1 MNVISVSNLAKEY
14 PGKEIFSGLSFN
26 LEKGDKAGLVGIN
39 GAGKSTLF
47 NILTGN
53 LRADEGKI
61 FIPQEVKVG
70 YLEQILSIDSHMT
83 IYEYC
88 LAIFDDMIRL
98 EEEIR
103 ELEKKMSQEKD
114 DEKLAQI
121 MDEYTKKSDLFHQKN
136 GYAIKSELEGTL
148 TAMGFDRED
157 FDKEISVL
165 SGGQKARVEL
175 AGLLLEKPDLLL
187 LDEPTNHLDIKAI
200 NFLETFIK
208 NYQGTV
214 IIISHD
220 RYFLDATV
228 NKMMVLE
235 YGRLTSYN
243 GNYTSFMTQRKK
255 DRDIYLHQ
263 YKSQQK
269 EIERQEEIIDRLKNL
284 GGSKRKR
291 GISQSRSRQKL
302 LDKMEKMEKPIELQ
316 DTMSL
321 KFSPRIQSGMDV
333 LKVDKLA
340 KSFDYRE
347 IFKNISFDI
356 YRNERTAIIGD
367 NGVGKTTLFKII
379 LKEEMPDQGTVKL
392 GQSVNIGYF
401 DQEQKSLNLENTI
414 FDEIREAY
422 PRLTNFEIRSY
433 LAKFMFYDDD
443 VFREISELSGGER
456 ARISLLKLMI
466 SDCNF
471 ILMDEPTNHLDIDSK
486 EILEDAI
493 LDFEG
498 TLLIIS
504 HDRYFLNKIAS
515 KILDM
520 KNDQIDLYLGNY
532 DYYREKLREASLTDE
547 ERQVVSKTQIKK
559 ERKKEKLKKS
569 EIKAKKNKIRDI
581 EREMKETDLL
591 IKDLTKESMAEG
603 FYNDQDRVAQVF
615 KEIKDLEEKRDDLD
629 EVWLDLNLELEED
642 D

>member
-1 MNVISVSNLAKEY
+1 MNVLNVSNLAKSY
-14 PGKEIFSGLSFN
+14 PNKTIFSGLSFN
-26 LEKGDKAGLVGIN
+26 LEKGDKAGLVGLN

-47 NILTGN
+47 NILTGR

-61 FIPQEVKVG
+61 FIPTDIKVG
-70 YLEQILSIDSHMT
+70 YLEQILSLDSDMT
-83 IYEYC
+83 IYDYC
-88 LAIFDDMIRL
+88 LSVFEDLISL
-98 EEEIR
+98 EREIR
-103 ELEKKMSQEKD
+103 DLEKKMSTEKNPD
-114 DEKLAQI
+114 KLAAI
-121 MDEYTKKSDLFHQKN
+121 MDEYTRKSDLYHNKN
-136 GYAIKSELEGTL
+136 GYAMESELEGTL
-148 TAMGFDRED
+148 SAMGFSRED
-157 FDKEISVL
+157 FNKKITEL

-200 NFLETFIK
+200 NFLENFIK
-208 NYQGTV
+208 NYKGTA

-228 NKMMVLE
+228 NRMMVLE
-235 YGRLTSYN
+235 YGKLSTYT
-243 GNYTSFMTQRKK
+243 GNYTVFMEKRKK
-255 DRDIYLHQ
+255 DREVRIHQ

-302 LDKMEKMEKPIELQ
+302 LDKMERIEKPVELS
-316 DTMSL
+316 DTMNL
-321 KFSPRIQSGMDV
+321 KFTPRIQSGMDV
-333 LKVDKLA
+333 LKVNDLRM
-340 KSFDYRE
+340 SFDDKE
-347 IFKNISFDI
+347 IFKNISFEI
-356 YRNERTAIIGD
+356 YRNERAAIIGD
-367 NGVGKTTLFKII
+367 NGVGKTTLFKLI
-379 LKEEMPDQGTVKL
+379 LGELFQDGGRAKL
-392 GQSVNIGYF
+392 GESVNVGYF

-414 FDEIREAY
+414 FDEIRDTF
-422 PRLTNFEIRSY
+422 PMLTNFEIRSY
-433 LAKFMFYDDD
+433 LAKFMFYDTD

-520 KNDQIDLYLGNY
+520 KADGMDLYLGNY
-532 DYYREKLREASLTDE
+532 DYYQEKLKEMSLTE
-547 ERQVVSKTQIKK
+547 EEKSTVTKTQIKK
-559 ERKKEKLKKS
+559 ERKKEKLKRDEVKAIKK
-569 EIKAKKNKIRDI
+569 EINQIEKDMEDIDKKLKI
-581 EREMKETDLL
+581 
-591 IKDLTKESMAEG
+591 LTKESLEEG
-603 FYNDQDRVAQVF
+603 FYDDQERVAALF
-615 KEIKDLEEKRDDLD
+615 KEMKDLEEKRDSLD
-629 EVWLDLNLELEED
+629 EKWLELNLELE
-642 D
+642 

>member
-14 PGKEIFSGLSFN
+14 PGKEIFSDLSFN

-88 LAIFDDMIRL
+88 LAVFDDMIRL

-255 DRDIYLHQ
+255 DRDVYLHQ

-356 YRNERTAIIGD
+356 YRNERAAIIGD

>member
-1 MNVISVSNLAKEY
+1 MNVLNVSNLAKSY
-14 PGKEIFSGLSFN
+14 PNKEIFSGLSFN
-26 LEKGDKAGLVGIN
+26 LEKGDKAGLVGLN

-47 NILTGN
+47 NILTGR
-53 LRADEGKI
+53 LRPDDGKI
-61 FIPQEVKVG
+61 FIPQDVKVG
-70 YLEQILSIDSHMT
+70 YLEQILSLDSDMT
-83 IYEYC
+83 IYDYC
-88 LAIFDDMIRL
+88 LSVFEGLIKL
-98 EEEIR
+98 ESEIR
-103 ELEKKMSQEKD
+103 DLEKKMSTETD
-114 DEKLAQI
+114 PDKLSAI
-121 MDEYTKKSDLFHQKN
+121 MDEYTRKSETYHNKN
-136 GYAIKSELEGTL
+136 GYAIESELEGTL
-148 TAMGFDRED
+148 SAMGFAKSD
-157 FDKEISVL
+157 FKKKILDL

-208 NYQGTV
+208 NYKGTA

-228 NKMMVLE
+228 NRMMVLE
-235 YGRLTSYN
+235 NGRLSSYA
-243 GNYTSFMTQRKK
+243 GNYTTFMAQRKK
-255 DRDIYLHQ
+255 DMEVRIHQ

-302 LDKMEKMEKPIELQ
+302 LDKMERIDKPIELS
-316 DTMSL
+316 DTMNL
-321 KFSPRIQSGMDV
+321 KFTPRIQSGMDV
-333 LKVDKLA
+333 LKVEDLRM
-340 KSFDYRE
+340 SFDGEE

-356 YRNERTAIIGD
+356 YRNERAAIIGD
-367 NGVGKTTLFKII
+367 NGVGKTTLFKI
-379 LKEEMPDQGTVKL
+379 VL
-392 GQSVNIGYF
+392 GELFQDGGKAKMGESVNVGYF
-401 DQEQKSLNLENTI
+401 DQEQKSLNIENTI
-414 FDEIREAY
+414 FNEIRETF
-422 PRLTNFEIRSY
+422 PMLTNFEIRSY
-433 LAKFMFYDDD
+433 LAKFMFYDTD

-520 KNDQIDLYLGNY
+520 KADRMDLYLGNY
-532 DYYREKLREASLTDE
+532 DYYQEKLREMSLTE
-547 ERQVVSKTQIKK
+547 EEKSTVTKTQVKK
-559 ERKKEKLKKS
+559 ERKKEKLKRD
-569 EIKAKKNKIRDI
+569 EVRAVKKKIRDI
-581 EREMKETDLL
+581 EKDMEDIDKKL
-591 IKDLTKESMAEG
+591 KDLTKESLAEG
-603 FYNDQDRVAQVF
+603 FYDDQARVAELF
-615 KEIKDLEEKRDDLD
+615 REMKDLEDMRDDLD
-629 EVWLDLNLELEED
+629 ENWLALNLELEE
-642 D
+642 

>member
-14 PGKEIFSGLSFN
+14 PGKEVFSGLSFN

-47 NILTGN
+47 NILTGK

-98 EEEIR
+98 EEDIR
-103 ELEKKMSQEKD
+103 DLEKKMSQEKNE
-114 DEKLAQI
+114 EKLAEI
-121 MDEYTKKSDLFHQKN
+121 MEDYTRKSDLFHQKN

-157 FDKEISVL
+157 FDKEIAVL

-228 NKMMVLE
+228 NRMMVLE

-243 GNYTSFMTQRKK
+243 GNYTTFMTQRKK
-255 DRDIYLHQ
+255 DRDVYLHQ

-333 LKVDKLA
+333 LKVEKLA

-356 YRNERTAIIGD
+356 YRNERAAIIGD

-433 LAKFMFYDDD
+433 LAKFMFYDED

-520 KNDQIDLYLGNY
+520 QNDQIDLYLGNY

-581 EREMKETDLL
+581 EKEMKETDLL
-591 IKDLTKESMAEG
+591 IKDLTKESLADG
-603 FYNDQDRVAQVF
+603 FYNDQARVAQVF

>member
-1 MNVISVSNLAKEY
+1 MNVLNVSNLAKSY
-14 PGKEIFSGLSFN
+14 PNKTIFSGLSFN
-26 LEKGDKAGLVGIN
+26 LEKGDKAGLVGLN

-47 NILTGN
+47 NILTGR
-53 LRADEGKI
+53 LRADDGKI
-61 FIPQEVKVG
+61 FIPTDIKVG
-70 YLEQILSIDSHMT
+70 YLEQILSLDSDMT
-83 IYEYC
+83 IYDYC
-88 LAIFDDMIRL
+88 LSVFEDLISL
-98 EEEIR
+98 EREIR
-103 ELEKKMSQEKD
+103 DLEKKMSTEKD
-114 DEKLAQI
+114 PDKLAAI
-121 MDEYTKKSDLFHQKN
+121 MDEYTKKSDLYHNKN
-136 GYAIKSELEGTL
+136 GYAMESELEGTL
-148 TAMGFDRED
+148 SAMGFARKD
-157 FDKEISVL
+157 FNKKITEL

-200 NFLETFIK
+200 NFLENFIK
-208 NYQGTV
+208 NYKGTA

-228 NKMMVLE
+228 NRMMVLE
-235 YGRLTSYN
+235 YGKLSTYS
-243 GNYTSFMTQRKK
+243 GNYTVFMEKRKK
-255 DRDIYLHQ
+255 DREVRIHQ

-302 LDKMEKMEKPIELQ
+302 LDKMERIEKPVELS
-316 DTMSL
+316 DTMNL
-321 KFSPRIQSGMDV
+321 KFTPRIQSGMDV
-333 LKVDKLA
+333 LKVNDLRM
-340 KSFDYRE
+340 SFDDKE
-347 IFKNISFDI
+347 IFKNISFEI
-356 YRNERTAIIGD
+356 YRNERAAIIGD
-367 NGVGKTTLFKII
+367 NGVGKTTLFKLI
-379 LKEEMPDQGTVKL
+379 LGELFQDGGRAKL
-392 GQSVNIGYF
+392 GESVNVGYF

-414 FDEIREAY
+414 FDEIRDTF
-422 PRLTNFEIRSY
+422 PMLTNFEIRSY
-433 LAKFMFYDDD
+433 LAKFMFYDTD

-520 KNDQIDLYLGNY
+520 KADGMDLYLGNY
-532 DYYREKLREASLTDE
+532 DYYQEKLKEMSLTE
-547 ERQVVSKTQIKK
+547 EEKSTVTKTQIKK
-559 ERKKEKLKKS
+559 ERKKEKLKRDEVKAIKK
-569 EIKAKKNKIRDI
+569 EINQIEKDMEDIDKKLKI
-581 EREMKETDLL
+581 
-591 IKDLTKESMAEG
+591 LTKESLEEG
-603 FYNDQDRVAQVF
+603 FYDDQERVAALF
-615 KEIKDLEEKRDDLD
+615 KEMKDLEEKRDSLD
-629 EVWLDLNLELEED
+629 EKWLELNLELE
-642 D
+642 

>member
-1 MNVISVSNLAKEY
+1 MNVLNVSNLAKSY
-14 PGKEIFSGLSFN
+14 PNKTIFSGLSFN
-26 LEKGDKAGLVGIN
+26 LEKGDKAGLVGLN

-47 NILTGN
+47 NILTGR
-53 LRADEGKI
+53 LRADDGKI
-61 FIPQEVKVG
+61 FIPTDIKVG
-70 YLEQILSIDSHMT
+70 YLEQILSLDSDMT
-83 IYEYC
+83 IYDYC
-88 LAIFDDMIRL
+88 LSVFEDLISL
-98 EEEIR
+98 EREIR
-103 ELEKKMSQEKD
+103 DLEKKMSTEKD
-114 DEKLAQI
+114 PDKLAAI
-121 MDEYTKKSDLFHQKN
+121 MDEYTRKSDLYHNKN
-136 GYAIKSELEGTL
+136 GYAMESELEGTL
-148 TAMGFDRED
+148 SAMGFARED
-157 FDKEISVL
+157 FNKKITEL

-200 NFLETFIK
+200 NFLENFIK
-208 NYQGTV
+208 NYKGTA

-228 NKMMVLE
+228 NRMMVLE
-235 YGRLTSYN
+235 YGKLSTYT
-243 GNYTSFMTQRKK
+243 GNYTVFMEKRKK
-255 DRDIYLHQ
+255 DREVRIHQ

-302 LDKMEKMEKPIELQ
+302 LDKMERIEKPVELS
-316 DTMSL
+316 DTMNL
-321 KFSPRIQSGMDV
+321 KFTPRIQSGMDV
-333 LKVDKLA
+333 LKVNDLRM
-340 KSFDYRE
+340 SFDDKE
-347 IFKNISFDI
+347 IFKNISFEI
-356 YRNERTAIIGD
+356 YRNERAAIIGD
-367 NGVGKTTLFKII
+367 NGVGKTTLFKLI
-379 LKEEMPDQGTVKL
+379 LGELFQDGGRAKL
-392 GQSVNIGYF
+392 GESVNVGYF

-414 FDEIREAY
+414 FDEIRDTF
-422 PRLTNFEIRSY
+422 PMLTNFEIRSY
-433 LAKFMFYDDD
+433 LAKFMFYDTD

-520 KNDQIDLYLGNY
+520 KADGMDLYLGNY
-532 DYYREKLREASLTDE
+532 DYYQEKLKEMSLTE
-547 ERQVVSKTQIKK
+547 EEKSTVTKTQIKK
-559 ERKKEKLKKS
+559 ERKKEKLKRDEVKAIKK
-569 EIKAKKNKIRDI
+569 EINQIEKDMEDIDKKLKI
-581 EREMKETDLL
+581 
-591 IKDLTKESMAEG
+591 LTKESLEEG
-603 FYNDQDRVAQVF
+603 FYDDQERVADLF
-615 KEIKDLEEKRDDLD
+615 KEMKDLEEKRDGLD
-629 EVWLDLNLELEED
+629 EIWLDLNLELE
-642 D
+642 

>member
-1 MNVISVSNLAKEY
+1 MNVLNVSNLAKSY
-14 PGKEIFSGLSFN
+14 PNKTIFSGLSFN
-26 LEKGDKAGLVGIN
+26 LEKGDKAGLVGLN

-47 NILTGN
+47 NILTGR
-53 LRADEGKI
+53 LRADDGKI
-61 FIPQEVKVG
+61 FIPTDIKVG
-70 YLEQILSIDSHMT
+70 YLEQILSLDSDMT
-83 IYEYC
+83 IYDYC
-88 LAIFDDMIRL
+88 LSVFEDLISL
-98 EEEIR
+98 EREIR
-103 ELEKKMSQEKD
+103 DLEKKMSTEKD
-114 DEKLAQI
+114 PDKLAAI
-121 MDEYTKKSDLFHQKN
+121 MDEYTRKSDLYHNKN
-136 GYAIKSELEGTL
+136 GYAMESELEGTL
-148 TAMGFDRED
+148 SAMGFSRED
-157 FDKEISVL
+157 FNKKITEL

-200 NFLETFIK
+200 NFLENFIK
-208 NYQGTV
+208 NYKGTA

-228 NKMMVLE
+228 NRMMVLE
-235 YGRLTSYN
+235 YGKLSTYT
-243 GNYTSFMTQRKK
+243 GNYTVFMEKRKK
-255 DRDIYLHQ
+255 DREVRIHQ

-302 LDKMEKMEKPIELQ
+302 LDKMERIEKPVELS
-316 DTMSL
+316 DTMNL
-321 KFSPRIQSGMDV
+321 KFTPRIQSGMDV
-333 LKVDKLA
+333 LKVNDLRM
-340 KSFDYRE
+340 SFDDKE
-347 IFKNISFDI
+347 IFKNISFEI
-356 YRNERTAIIGD
+356 YRNERVAIIGD

-379 LKEEMPDQGTVKL
+379 LGELFQDGGKAKL
-392 GQSVNIGYF
+392 GESVNVGYF

-414 FDEIREAY
+414 FDEIRETF
-422 PRLTNFEIRSY
+422 PKLTNFEIRSY
-433 LAKFMFYDDD
+433 LAKFMFYDTD

-520 KNDQIDLYLGNY
+520 KADGMDLYLGNY
-532 DYYREKLREASLTDE
+532 DYYKEKLKEMSLTE
-547 ERQVVSKTQIKK
+547 EEKSTVTKTQIKK
-559 ERKKEKLKKS
+559 ERKKEKLKRDEVKAIKK
-569 EIKAKKNKIRDI
+569 EINQIEKGMEDIDKKLEI
-581 EREMKETDLL
+581 
-591 IKDLTKESMAEG
+591 LTKESLEEG
-603 FYNDQDRVAQVF
+603 FYDDQERVAALF
-615 KEIKDLEEKRDDLD
+615 KEMKDLEEKRDSLD
-629 EVWLDLNLELEED
+629 EKWLDLNLELE
-642 D
+642 

>member
-1 MNVISVSNLAKEY
+1 MNVLNVSNLAKSY
-14 PGKEIFSGLSFN
+14 PNKEIFSGLSFN
-26 LEKGDKAGLVGIN
+26 LEKGDKAGLVGLN

-47 NILTGN
+47 NILTGR
-53 LRADEGKI
+53 LRPDDGKI
-61 FIPQEVKVG
+61 FIPQDVKVG
-70 YLEQILSIDSHMT
+70 YLEQILSLDSDMT
-83 IYEYC
+83 IYDYC
-88 LAIFDDMIRL
+88 LSVFEGLIKLEADIRD
-98 EEEIR
+98 
-103 ELEKKMSQEKD
+103 LEKRMSTETD
-114 DEKLAQI
+114 PDKLAAI
-121 MDEYTKKSDLFHQKN
+121 MDEYTRKSETYHNKN
-136 GYAIKSELEGTL
+136 GYAIESELEGTL
-148 TAMGFDRED
+148 SAMGFVKAD
-157 FDKEISVL
+157 FNKKISDL

-208 NYQGTV
+208 NYKGTA

-228 NKMMVLE
+228 NRMMVLE
-235 YGRLTSYN
+235 NGRLSSYA
-243 GNYTSFMTQRKK
+243 GNYTTFMAQRKK
-255 DRDIYLHQ
+255 DMEVRIHQ

-302 LDKMEKMEKPIELQ
+302 LDKMERIEKPIELA
-316 DTMSL
+316 DTMNL
-321 KFSPRIQSGMDV
+321 KFTPRIQSGMDV
-333 LKVDKLA
+333 LKVEDLRM
-340 KSFDYRE
+340 SFDGEE

-356 YRNERTAIIGD
+356 YRNERAAIIGD
-367 NGVGKTTLFKII
+367 NGVGKTTLFKI
-379 LKEEMPDQGTVKL
+379 VL
-392 GQSVNIGYF
+392 GELYQDGGKAKMGEAVNVGYF
-401 DQEQKSLNLENTI
+401 DQEQKSLNIENTI
-414 FDEIREAY
+414 FDEIRETF
-422 PRLTNFEIRSY
+422 PMLTNFEIRSY
-433 LAKFMFYDDD
+433 LAKFMFYDTD

-520 KNDQIDLYLGNY
+520 KADRMDLYLGNY
-532 DYYREKLREASLTDE
+532 DYYQEKLREMSLTE
-547 ERQVVSKTQIKK
+547 EEKSTITKTQVKK
-559 ERKKEKLKKS
+559 ERKKEKLKRDEVRALKKK
-569 EIKAKKNKIRDI
+569 IKDI
-581 EREMKETDLL
+581 EKDMEDIDKKL
-591 IKDLTKESMAEG
+591 KDLTKESLAQG
-603 FYNDQDRVAQVF
+603 FYDDQARVAELF
-615 KEIKDLEEKRDDLD
+615 REMKDLEDMRDDLD
-629 EVWLDLNLELEED
+629 ESWLALNLELEE
-642 D
+642 

>member
-1 MNVISVSNLAKEY
+1 MNVLNVSNLAKSY
-14 PGKEIFSGLSFN
+14 PNKTIFSGLSFN
-26 LEKGDKAGLVGIN
+26 LEKGDKAGLVGLN

-47 NILTGN
+47 NILTGR
-53 LRADEGKI
+53 LRADDGKI
-61 FIPQEVKVG
+61 FIPTDIKVG
-70 YLEQILSIDSHMT
+70 YLEQILSLDSDMT
-83 IYEYC
+83 IYDYC
-88 LAIFDDMIRL
+88 LSVFEDLISL
-98 EEEIR
+98 EREIR
-103 ELEKKMSQEKD
+103 DLEKKMSTEKD
-114 DEKLAQI
+114 PDKLAAI
-121 MDEYTKKSDLFHQKN
+121 MDEYTRKSDLYHNKN
-136 GYAIKSELEGTL
+136 GYAMESELEGTL
-148 TAMGFDRED
+148 SAMGFARED
-157 FDKEISVL
+157 FNKKITEL

-200 NFLETFIK
+200 NFLENFIK
-208 NYQGTV
+208 NYKGTA

-228 NKMMVLE
+228 NRMMVLE
-235 YGRLTSYN
+235 YGKLSTYT
-243 GNYTSFMTQRKK
+243 GNYTVFMGKRKK
-255 DRDIYLHQ
+255 DREVRIHQ

-302 LDKMEKMEKPIELQ
+302 LDKMERIEKPVELS
-316 DTMSL
+316 DTMNL
-321 KFSPRIQSGMDV
+321 KFTPRIQSGMDV
-333 LKVDKLA
+333 LKVNDLRM
-340 KSFDYRE
+340 SFDDKE
-347 IFKNISFDI
+347 IFKNISFEI
-356 YRNERTAIIGD
+356 YRNERAAIIGD
-367 NGVGKTTLFKII
+367 NGVGKTTLFKLI
-379 LKEEMPDQGTVKL
+379 LGELFQDGGRAKL
-392 GQSVNIGYF
+392 GESVNVGYF

-414 FDEIREAY
+414 FDEIRDTF
-422 PRLTNFEIRSY
+422 PMLTNFEIRSY
-433 LAKFMFYDDD
+433 LAKFMFYDTD

-520 KNDQIDLYLGNY
+520 KADGMDLYLGNY
-532 DYYREKLREASLTDE
+532 DYYQEKLKEMSLTE
-547 ERQVVSKTQIKK
+547 EEKSTVTKTQIKK
-559 ERKKEKLKKS
+559 ERKKEKLKRDEVKAIKK
-569 EIKAKKNKIRDI
+569 EINQIEKDMEDIDKKLKI
-581 EREMKETDLL
+581 
-591 IKDLTKESMAEG
+591 LTKESLEEG
-603 FYNDQDRVAQVF
+603 FYDDQERVAALF
-615 KEIKDLEEKRDDLD
+615 KEMKDLEEKRDSLD
-629 EVWLDLNLELEED
+629 EKWLELNLELE
-642 D
+642 

>member
-1 MNVISVSNLAKEY
+1 MNVLNVSNLAKSY
-14 PGKEIFSGLSFN
+14 PNKTIFSGLSFN
-26 LEKGDKAGLVGIN
+26 LEKGDKAGLVGLN

-47 NILTGN
+47 NILTGR
-53 LRADEGKI
+53 LRADDGKI
-61 FIPQEVKVG
+61 FIPTDIKVG
-70 YLEQILSIDSHMT
+70 YLEQILSLDSDMT
-83 IYEYC
+83 IYDYC
-88 LAIFDDMIRL
+88 LSVFEDLISL
-98 EEEIR
+98 EREIR
-103 ELEKKMSQEKD
+103 DLEKKMSTEKD
-114 DEKLAQI
+114 PDKLAAI
-121 MDEYTKKSDLFHQKN
+121 MDEYTRKSDLYHNKN
-136 GYAIKSELEGTL
+136 GYAMESELEGTL
-148 TAMGFDRED
+148 SAMGFARED
-157 FDKEISVL
+157 FNKKITEL

-200 NFLETFIK
+200 NFLENFIK
-208 NYQGTV
+208 NYKGTA

-228 NKMMVLE
+228 NRMMVLE
-235 YGRLTSYN
+235 YGKLSTYT
-243 GNYTSFMTQRKK
+243 GNYTVFMEKRKK
-255 DRDIYLHQ
+255 DREVRIHQ

-302 LDKMEKMEKPIELQ
+302 LVKMERIEKPVELS
-316 DTMSL
+316 DTMNL
-321 KFSPRIQSGMDV
+321 KFTPRIQSGMDV
-333 LKVDKLA
+333 LKVNDLRM
-340 KSFDYRE
+340 SFDDKE
-347 IFKNISFDI
+347 IFKNISFEI
-356 YRNERTAIIGD
+356 YRNERAAIIGD
-367 NGVGKTTLFKII
+367 NGVGKTTLFKLI
-379 LKEEMPDQGTVKL
+379 LGELFQDGGRAKL
-392 GQSVNIGYF
+392 GESVNVGYF

-414 FDEIREAY
+414 FDEIRDTF
-422 PRLTNFEIRSY
+422 PMLTNFEIRSY
-433 LAKFMFYDDD
+433 LAKFMFYDTD

-520 KNDQIDLYLGNY
+520 KSDGMDFYLGNY
-532 DYYREKLREASLTDE
+532 DYYQEKLKEMSLTE
-547 ERQVVSKTQIKK
+547 EEKSTVTKTQIKK
-559 ERKKEKLKKS
+559 ERKKEKLKRDEVKAIKK
-569 EIKAKKNKIRDI
+569 EINQIEKDMEDIDKKLKI
-581 EREMKETDLL
+581 
-591 IKDLTKESMAEG
+591 LTKESLEEG
-603 FYNDQDRVAQVF
+603 FYDDQKRVADLF
-615 KEIKDLEEKRDDLD
+615 KEMKDLEEKRDSLD
-629 EVWLDLNLELEED
+629 EKWLDLNLELE
-642 D
+642 

>member
-14 PGKEIFSGLSFN
+14 PGKEVFSGLSFN

-47 NILTGN
+47 NILTGK

-98 EEEIR
+98 EEDIR
-103 ELEKKMSQEKD
+103 DLEKKMSQEKD
-114 DEKLAQI
+114 EEKLAEI
-121 MDEYTKKSDLFHQKN
+121 MEEYTKKSDLFHQKN

-157 FDKEISVL
+157 FDKEIAVL

-243 GNYTSFMTQRKK
+243 GNYTTFMTQRKK
-255 DRDIYLHQ
+255 DRDVYLHQ

-333 LKVDKLA
+333 LKVEKLA

-356 YRNERTAIIGD
+356 YRNERAAIIGD

-433 LAKFMFYDDD
+433 LAKFMFYDED
-443 VFREISELSGGER
+443 VFREIGELSGGER

-520 KNDQIDLYLGNY
+520 KNDQIALYLGNY

-581 EREMKETDLL
+581 EKEMKETDLL
-591 IKDLTKESMAEG
+591 IKDLTKESLAEG

>member
-1 MNVISVSNLAKEY
+1 MNVLNVSNLAKSY
-14 PGKEIFSGLSFN
+14 PNKEIFSGLSFN
-26 LEKGDKAGLVGIN
+26 LEKGDKAGLVGLN

-47 NILTGN
+47 NILTGR
-53 LRADEGKI
+53 LREDDGKI
-61 FIPQEVKVG
+61 FIPQDVKVG
-70 YLEQILSIDSHMT
+70 YLEQILSLDSDMT
-83 IYEYC
+83 IYDYC
-88 LAIFDDMIRL
+88 LSVFEGLIKLEADIRD
-98 EEEIR
+98 
-103 ELEKKMSQEKD
+103 LEKKMSIETNPD
-114 DEKLAQI
+114 KLAAI
-121 MDEYTKKSDLFHQKN
+121 MDEYTRKSETYHNKN
-136 GYAIKSELEGTL
+136 GYAIESELEGTL
-148 TAMGFDRED
+148 SAMGFAKED
-157 FDKEISVL
+157 FKKKISDL

-208 NYQGTV
+208 NYKGTA

-228 NKMMVLE
+228 NRMMVLE
-235 YGRLTSYN
+235 NGRLSSYA
-243 GNYTSFMTQRKK
+243 GNYTTFMAQRKK
-255 DRDIYLHQ
+255 DMEVRIHQ

-302 LDKMEKMEKPIELQ
+302 LDKMERIEKPIELA
-316 DTMSL
+316 DTMNL
-321 KFSPRIQSGMDV
+321 KFTPRIQSGMDV
-333 LKVDKLA
+333 LKVEDLRM
-340 KSFDYRE
+340 SFDGEE

-356 YRNERTAIIGD
+356 YRNERAAIIGD
-367 NGVGKTTLFKII
+367 NGVGKTTLFKI
-379 LKEEMPDQGTVKL
+379 VL
-392 GQSVNIGYF
+392 GELYQDGGKAKMGEAVNVGYF
-401 DQEQKSLNLENTI
+401 DQEQKSLNIENTI
-414 FDEIREAY
+414 FDEIRETF
-422 PRLTNFEIRSY
+422 PMLTNFEIRSY
-433 LAKFMFYDDD
+433 LAKFMFYDTD

-520 KNDQIDLYLGNY
+520 KADRMDLYLGNY
-532 DYYREKLREASLTDE
+532 DYYQEKLREMSLTE
-547 ERQVVSKTQIKK
+547 EEKSTITRTQVKK
-559 ERKKEKLKKS
+559 ERKKEKLKRDEVRALKKK
-569 EIKAKKNKIRDI
+569 IKDI
-581 EREMKETDLL
+581 EKDMEDIDKKL
-591 IKDLTKESMAEG
+591 KDLTKESLAQG
-603 FYNDQDRVAQVF
+603 FYDDQARVAELF
-615 KEIKDLEEKRDDLD
+615 REMKDLEDMRDDLD
-629 EVWLDLNLELEED
+629 ESWLALNFELEE
-642 D
+642 

>member
-1 MNVISVSNLAKEY
+1 MNVLNVSNLAKSY
-14 PGKEIFSGLSFN
+14 PNKTIFSGLSFN
-26 LEKGDKAGLVGIN
+26 LEKGDKAGLVGLN

-47 NILTGN
+47 NILTGR

-61 FIPQEVKVG
+61 FIPTDIKVG
-70 YLEQILSIDSHMT
+70 YLEQILSLDSDMT
-83 IYEYC
+83 IYDYC
-88 LAIFDDMIRL
+88 LSVFEDLISL
-98 EEEIR
+98 EREIR
-103 ELEKKMSQEKD
+103 DLEKKMSTEKD
-114 DEKLAQI
+114 SDKLAAI
-121 MDEYTKKSDLFHQKN
+121 MDEYTRKSDLYHNKN
-136 GYAIKSELEGTL
+136 GYAMESELEGTL
-148 TAMGFDRED
+148 SAMGFARED
-157 FDKEISVL
+157 FNKKITEL

-200 NFLETFIK
+200 NFLENFIK
-208 NYQGTV
+208 NYKGTA

-228 NKMMVLE
+228 NRMMVLE
-235 YGRLTSYN
+235 YGKLSTYT
-243 GNYTSFMTQRKK
+243 GNYTVFMEKRKK
-255 DRDIYLHQ
+255 DREVRIHQ

-302 LDKMEKMEKPIELQ
+302 LDKMERIEKPVELF
-316 DTMSL
+316 DTMNL
-321 KFSPRIQSGMDV
+321 KFTPRIQSGMDV
-333 LKVDKLA
+333 LKVSDLRM
-340 KSFDYRE
+340 SFDDKE
-347 IFKNISFDI
+347 IFKNISFQI
-356 YRNERTAIIGD
+356 YRNERAAIIGD
-367 NGVGKTTLFKII
+367 NGVGKTTLFKLI
-379 LKEEMPDQGTVKL
+379 LGELFQDGGRAKL
-392 GQSVNIGYF
+392 GESVNVGYF

-414 FDEIREAY
+414 FDEIRETF
-422 PRLTNFEIRSY
+422 PMLTNFEIRSY
-433 LAKFMFYDDD
+433 LAKFMFYDTY

-520 KNDQIDLYLGNY
+520 KADGMDLYLGNY
-532 DYYREKLREASLTDE
+532 DYYQEKLKEMSFTE
-547 ERQVVSKTQIKK
+547 EEKSTVTKTQIKK
-559 ERKKEKLKKS
+559 ERKKEKLKRDEVKAIKK
-569 EIKAKKNKIRDI
+569 EISQIEKDMEDIDKKLK
-581 EREMKETDLL
+581 T
-591 IKDLTKESMAEG
+591 LTKESLEEG
-603 FYNDQDRVAQVF
+603 FYDDQERVADLF
-615 KEIKDLEEKRDDLD
+615 KEMKDLEEKRDSLD
-629 EVWLDLNLELEED
+629 EKWLELNLELE
-642 D
+642 

>member
-14 PGKEIFSGLSFN
+14 PGKEVFSGLSFN

-47 NILTGN
+47 NILTGK

-98 EEEIR
+98 EEDIR
-103 ELEKKMSQEKD
+103 DLEKKMSQEKNE
-114 DEKLAQI
+114 EKLAEI
-121 MDEYTKKSDLFHQKN
+121 MEEYTRKSDLFHQKN

-157 FDKEISVL
+157 FDKEIAVL

-243 GNYTSFMTQRKK
+243 GNYTTFMTQRKK
-255 DRDIYLHQ
+255 DRDVYLHQ

-333 LKVDKLA
+333 LKVEKLA

-356 YRNERTAIIGD
+356 YRNERAAIIGD

-433 LAKFMFYDDD
+433 LAKFMFYDED
-443 VFREISELSGGER
+443 VFREIGELSGGER

-520 KNDQIDLYLGNY
+520 QNDQIDLYLGNY

-581 EREMKETDLL
+581 EKEMKETDLL
-591 IKDLTKESMAEG
+591 IKDLTKESLAEG

-615 KEIKDLEEKRDDLD
+615 KKIKDLEEKRDDLD

>member
-53 LRADEGKI
+53 LRADEGKV

-255 DRDIYLHQ
+255 DRDVYLHQ

-356 YRNERTAIIGD
+356 YRNERAAIIGD

-379 LKEEMPDQGTVKL
+379 LKEEMPDAGNVKL

-520 KNDQIDLYLGNY
+520 KNDQINLYLGNY

>member
-39 GAGKSTLF
+39 GSGKSTLF

-255 DRDIYLHQ
+255 DRDVYLHQ

-356 YRNERTAIIGD
+356 YRNERAAIIGD

-379 LKEEMPDQGTVKL
+379 LKEEMPDAGNVKL

-532 DYYREKLREASLTDE
+532 DYYREKLRESSLTDE

-581 EREMKETDLL
+581 EKEMKETDLL
-591 IKDLTKESMAEG
+591 IKNLTKESLAEG

>member
-1 MNVISVSNLAKEY
+1 MNVLNVSNLAKSY
-14 PGKEIFSGLSFN
+14 PNKTIFSGLSFN
-26 LEKGDKAGLVGIN
+26 LEKGDKAGLVGLN

-47 NILTGN
+47 NILTGR
-53 LRADEGKI
+53 LRADDGKI
-61 FIPQEVKVG
+61 FIPTDIKVG
-70 YLEQILSIDSHMT
+70 YLEQILSLDSDMT
-83 IYEYC
+83 IYDYC
-88 LAIFDDMIRL
+88 LSVFEDLISL
-98 EEEIR
+98 EREIR
-103 ELEKKMSQEKD
+103 DLEKKMSTEKD
-114 DEKLAQI
+114 PDKLAAI
-121 MDEYTKKSDLFHQKN
+121 MDEYTRKSDLYHNKN
-136 GYAIKSELEGTL
+136 GYAMESELEGTL
-148 TAMGFDRED
+148 SAMGFARED
-157 FDKEISVL
+157 FNKKITEL

-200 NFLETFIK
+200 NFLENFIK
-208 NYQGTV
+208 NYKGTA

-228 NKMMVLE
+228 NRMMVLE
-235 YGRLTSYN
+235 YGKLSTYT
-243 GNYTSFMTQRKK
+243 GNYTVFMEKRKK
-255 DRDIYLHQ
+255 DREVRIHQ

-302 LDKMEKMEKPIELQ
+302 LDKMERIEKPVELS
-316 DTMSL
+316 DTMNL
-321 KFSPRIQSGMDV
+321 KFTPRIQSGMDV
-333 LKVDKLA
+333 LKVNDLRM
-340 KSFDYRE
+340 SFDDKE
-347 IFKNISFDI
+347 IFKNISFEI
-356 YRNERTAIIGD
+356 YRNERAAIIGD
-367 NGVGKTTLFKII
+367 NGVGKTTLFKLI
-379 LKEEMPDQGTVKL
+379 LGELFQDGGRAKIGE
-392 GQSVNIGYF
+392 SVNVGYF

-414 FDEIREAY
+414 FDEIRDTF
-422 PRLTNFEIRSY
+422 PMLTNFEIRSY
-433 LAKFMFYDDD
+433 LAKFMFYDTD

-520 KNDQIDLYLGNY
+520 KADGMDLYLGNY
-532 DYYREKLREASLTDE
+532 DYYQEKLKEMSLTE
-547 ERQVVSKTQIKK
+547 EEKSTVTKTQIKK
-559 ERKKEKLKKS
+559 ERKKEKLKRDEVKAIKK
-569 EIKAKKNKIRDI
+569 EIKQIEKDMEDIDKKLKI
-581 EREMKETDLL
+581 
-591 IKDLTKESMAEG
+591 LTKESLEEG
-603 FYNDQDRVAQVF
+603 FYDDQERVADLF
-615 KEIKDLEEKRDDLD
+615 KEMKDLEEKRDSLD
-629 EVWLDLNLELEED
+629 EKWLDLNLELE
-642 D
+642 

>member
-1 MNVISVSNLAKEY
+1 MNVLNVSNLAKSY
-14 PGKEIFSGLSFN
+14 PNKTIFSGLSFN
-26 LEKGDKAGLVGIN
+26 LEKGDKAGLVGLN

-47 NILTGN
+47 NILTGR

-61 FIPQEVKVG
+61 FIPTDIKVG
-70 YLEQILSIDSHMT
+70 YLEQILSLDSDMT
-83 IYEYC
+83 IYDYC
-88 LAIFDDMIRL
+88 LSVFEDLISL
-98 EEEIR
+98 EREIR
-103 ELEKKMSQEKD
+103 DLEKKMSTEKD
-114 DEKLAQI
+114 PDKLAAI
-121 MDEYTKKSDLFHQKN
+121 MDEYTRKSDLYHNKN
-136 GYAIKSELEGTL
+136 GYAMESELEGTL
-148 TAMGFDRED
+148 SAMGFVRED
-157 FDKEISVL
+157 FNKKITEL

-200 NFLETFIK
+200 NFLENFIK
-208 NYQGTV
+208 NYKGTA

-228 NKMMVLE
+228 NRMMVLE
-235 YGRLTSYN
+235 YGKLSTYT
-243 GNYTSFMTQRKK
+243 GNYTVFMEKRKK
-255 DRDIYLHQ
+255 DREVRIHQ

-302 LDKMEKMEKPIELQ
+302 LDKMERIEKPVELS
-316 DTMSL
+316 DTMNL
-321 KFSPRIQSGMDV
+321 KFTPRIQSGMDV
-333 LKVDKLA
+333 LKVNDLRM
-340 KSFDYRE
+340 SFDDKE
-347 IFKNISFDI
+347 IFKNISFEI
-356 YRNERTAIIGD
+356 YRNERAAITGD
-367 NGVGKTTLFKII
+367 NGVGKTTLFKLI
-379 LKEEMPDQGTVKL
+379 LGELFQDGGRAKL
-392 GQSVNIGYF
+392 GESVNVGYF

-414 FDEIREAY
+414 FDEIRDTF
-422 PRLTNFEIRSY
+422 PMLTNFEIRSY
-433 LAKFMFYDDD
+433 LAKFMFYDTD

-520 KNDQIDLYLGNY
+520 KAYGMDLYLGNY
-532 DYYREKLREASLTDE
+532 DYYQEKLKEMSLTE
-547 ERQVVSKTQIKK
+547 EEKSTVTKTQIKK
-559 ERKKEKLKKS
+559 ERKKEKLKRDEVKAIKK
-569 EIKAKKNKIRDI
+569 EIYQIEKDMEDIDKKLKI
-581 EREMKETDLL
+581 
-591 IKDLTKESMAEG
+591 LTKESLEEG
-603 FYNDQDRVAQVF
+603 FYDDQERVAALF
-615 KEIKDLEEKRDDLD
+615 KEMKDLEEKRDSLD
-629 EVWLDLNLELEED
+629 EKWLDLNLELE
-642 D
+642 

>member
-53 LRADEGKI
+53 LRADEGKV

-255 DRDIYLHQ
+255 DRDVYLHQ

-356 YRNERTAIIGD
+356 YRNERAAIIGD

-379 LKEEMPDQGTVKL
+379 LKEEMPDAGTVKL